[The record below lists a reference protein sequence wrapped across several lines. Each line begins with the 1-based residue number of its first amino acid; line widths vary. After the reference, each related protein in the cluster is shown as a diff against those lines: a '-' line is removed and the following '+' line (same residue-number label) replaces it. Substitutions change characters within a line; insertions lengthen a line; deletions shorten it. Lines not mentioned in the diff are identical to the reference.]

1 MTEAAKHED
10 GQEPEE
16 GQEAAG
22 IPETVW
28 DEYDGQHV
36 VLQLKIP
43 YFAVTAPGVPA
54 QVAGRDGVPQF
65 LQLPVM
71 SGIFRVK
78 TDKRGDVRVT
88 MLLNDP
94 DEEKNSKVRA
104 DLDPDLIAVVTV
116 TPIPKPQSQIVAP

>member
-1 MTEAAKHED
+1 MTEAAEQHEE
-10 GQEPEE
+10 QEEQP
-16 GQEAAG
+16 QEKV
-22 IPETVW
+22 PETVW

-54 QVAGRDGVPQF
+54 QVAGEDGIPQF

-71 SGIFRVK
+71 AGILRVK
-78 TDKRGDVRVT
+78 TDKRGDVRIT

-94 DEEKNSKVRA
+94 DQEKASKVRA
-104 DLDPDLIAVVTV
+104 DLDPALIAIVTV
-116 TPIPKPQSQIVAP
+116 TPMPQPKSQIVKP